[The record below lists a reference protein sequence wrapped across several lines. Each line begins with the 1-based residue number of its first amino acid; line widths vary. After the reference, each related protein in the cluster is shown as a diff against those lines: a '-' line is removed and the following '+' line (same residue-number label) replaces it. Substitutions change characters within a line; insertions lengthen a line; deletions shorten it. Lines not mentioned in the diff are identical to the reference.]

1 MNKKILEQKLEM
13 ERVNEENIRQMTQAR
28 INFFTSISH
37 DLKTPLT
44 LVVDP
49 LKQLKEHLPQE
60 SPAIA
65 DVRLIEQNVGRI
77 KRMIVQLLQFREIES
92 QKIVLD
98 RRSGDIV
105 RFIKNIF
112 SLFDN
117 IAANKEI
124 ETEFRSEMESFYTLF
139 DYDVMEKIVTNL
151 ISNAFKYTPQGCFV
165 RIAISRLGSVD
176 TSGQEWLSIVVTN
189 TGTEIPDDKKELIFN
204 AFTRLPHQADKL
216 IEHSTGL
223 GLAIV
228 KELVD
233 NLGGQISL
241 TSENSTVSFEVR
253 LPFVPD
259 GESKNA
265 GDEGGYEYA
274 VSEADS
280 LLSEASYEESVRKDC
295 RKTHSVVVV
304 EDDVNLRNYLEKR
317 LSVKYN
323 VYTATNGSDGI
334 AKTLKVNPQ
343 LVVTDLM
350 MPDSDGFD
358 VCRKIRQDIRT
369 SHIPIIVL
377 SGAGN
382 QDDNKV
388 RAMEC
393 GASVFIDK
401 PVDMEFLMRQADNL
415 IGSLRKLREK
425 YSRRFIAEP
434 SKVTISSMDEEILK
448 RAMDHIERNMD
459 NCDYD
464 VDSFVSD
471 MAIGRTILYR
481 KINDL
486 TGMSIKEFILDV
498 RLKRAAQLLKESE
511 YTISEIADMTGFANP
526 KYFSICFR
534 RHFDLSPSEFR
545 KS

>member
-1 MNKKILEQKLEM
+1 M
-13 ERVNEENIRQMTQAR
+13 
-28 INFFTSISH
+28 
-37 DLKTPLT
+37 
-44 LVVDP
+44 
-49 LKQLKEHLPQE
+49 
-60 SPAIA
+60 
-65 DVRLIEQNVGRI
+65 
-77 KRMIVQLLQFREIES
+77 
-92 QKIVLD
+92 
-98 RRSGDIV
+98 
-105 RFIKNIF
+105 
-112 SLFDN
+112 
-117 IAANKEI
+117 
-124 ETEFRSEMESFYTLF
+124 
-139 DYDVMEKIVTNL
+139 
-151 ISNAFKYTPQGCFV
+151 
-165 RIAISRLGSVD
+165 
-176 TSGQEWLSIVVTN
+176 
-189 TGTEIPDDKKELIFN
+189 
-204 AFTRLPHQADKL
+204 
-216 IEHSTGL
+216 
-223 GLAIV
+223 
-228 KELVD
+228 
-233 NLGGQISL
+233 
-241 TSENSTVSFEVR
+241 
-253 LPFVPD
+253 
-259 GESKNA
+259 
-265 GDEGGYEYA
+265 
-274 VSEADS
+274 
-280 LLSEASYEESVRKDC
+280 
-295 RKTHSVVVV
+295 

-358 VCRKIRQDIRT
+358 VCRKIRSDLRT
-369 SHIPIIVL
+369 SHIPVILL

-382 QDDNKV
+382 QDDNRV
-388 RAMEC
+388 RAMES

-401 PVDMEFLMRQADNL
+401 PVDIDFLLKQTDSL
-415 IGSLRKLREK
+415 ICSQQKLKEI

-498 RLKRAAQLLKESE
+498 RLKRASQLLKESE

-545 KS
+545 KG